1 MERPLS
7 CENPLLSILICSL
20 NARKVMLDSI
30 VSKLSGQCKG
40 KVEIVVDSD
49 NGEKV
54 VGKKRNDL
62 IAAARGEYVVFV
74 DDDDDVSD
82 DYVQKILAALR
93 TRPDCVGMEGIITV
107 GDASSLFKHSI
118 EYCGWYTGIDGY
130 YRTPNHLN
138 PIRRSIAVA
147 VGFPS
152 SVQFGEDQRYSE
164 AIVKHLKTE
173 KYIEGPIYFY
183 KCTKKLTAVRVPA

>member
-1 MERPLS
+1 
-7 CENPLLSILICSL
+7 
-20 NARKVMLDSI
+20 MLDGLI
-30 VSKLSGQCKG
+30 AKLSGQCKD
-40 KVEIVVDSD
+40 KVEILVDAD
-49 NGEKV
+49 NGEKTI
-54 VGKKRNDL
+54 GKKRNDL
-62 IAAARGEYVVFV
+62 VASACGEYVVFV

-82 DYVQKILAALR
+82 DYAPKILFALR
-93 TRPDCVGMEGIITV
+93 TRPDCVGMEGIITI
-107 GDASSLFKHSI
+107 GGESSIFKHSI

-138 PIRRSIAVA
+138 PIKRSIALA

-164 AIVKHLKTE
+164 AIIKHLKTE